1 MMEILNKLHHKKPP
15 TDHLPTIF
23 WPPTDHLPTI
33 YRPSTNHLPTTYRP
47 STNHLPTTYR
57 PPTNH
62 LPTIYRP
69 STDHLPTTYWPSTDY
84 HLPTT
89 YRPLT
94 DYLLT
99 IYQPCI
105 YRPPTDHLPTIY
117 RLPTDH
123 FFTVQLVQ
131 YFLQLFLGVNSC
143 VHDVMHLSGQTGAEI
158 VTVLFLFRVM
168 ETHWSR
174 KPVLPIFH
182 QCLRSFF
189 NQSKKVR
196 LQTNWQKVWS
206 WLIIYTNVDL
216 CKWKGL
222 SCFYPWKLWARIA
235 FVK

>member
-15 TDHLPTIF
+15 TDHLPTTYQ
-23 WPPTDHLPTI
+23 PPTDHLPTI
-33 YRPSTNHLPTTYRP
+33 YRPPTDHLPTFFQSPTDHLPTIYRPSADHLPTTYQPPTNHLPTTYRP
-47 STNHLPTTYR
+47 L
-57 PPTNH
+57 
-62 LPTIYRP
+62 
-69 STDHLPTTYWPSTDY
+69 
-84 HLPTT
+84 
-89 YRPLT
+89 
-94 DYLLT
+94 
-99 IYQPCI
+99 
-105 YRPPTDHLPTIY
+105 
-117 RLPTDH
+117 

-143 VHDVMHLSGQTGAEI
+143 VHDVLHLSGQTGAEI
-158 VTVLFLFRVM
+158 VNVLFLFRVM

-206 WLIIYTNVDL
+206 WFIIYTNVDL